1 MTVPEL
7 SKESRRFIDDLR
19 LYLFSSGKNS
29 EEINEIAEELE
40 VHLAE
45 AEQNGKP
52 IEQVVGESPK
62 EYMEMISGEMK
73 FDIKAWFKYIPLI
86 IFGAISFSVI
96 GQLMEN
102 MKLSYS
108 YAFIGGSIVVSL
120 LFILLVFGIF
130 KYTASRQVSRIKEFF
145 LIMIP
150 IFVNAVLF
158 MGLIFWDMYTEF
170 PGIELGVTA
179 SMAVGVILLMIMIWV
194 SVWAKTAVLPVMLAA
209 VHVPEL
215 LLRMTSMGLEA
226 RLMTGL
232 LMTYAVVGL
241 YFFYTVKKMKKA
253 DAAAG

>member
-1 MTVPEL
+1 MPEL

-52 IEQVVGESPK
+52 IEQVVGDSPK

-73 FDIKAWFKYIPLI
+73 FDKKGWLKYIPLI
-86 IFGAISFSVI
+86 VFGVISFSVI

-108 YAFIGGSIVVSL
+108 YAMIGGSVIMSI
-120 LFILLVFGIF
+120 LFILMIFGVF
-130 KYTASRQVSRIKEFF
+130 KYTTSRQVSRVKEFF

-150 IFVNAVLF
+150 IFVNMVLF
-158 MGLIFWDMYTEF
+158 MSLVFWDMYTEM

-179 SMAVGVILLMIMIWV
+179 SMSVGVILLAILIWI

-215 LLRMTSMGLEA
+215 LLRMTSLGLEA
-226 RLMTGL
+226 RLITGL
-232 LMTYAVVGL
+232 LITYAVIGL

-253 DAAAG
+253 EAAAG

>member
-1 MTVPEL
+1 MTEL

-19 LYLFSSGKNS
+19 LYLFSSGKNNG
-29 EEINEIAEELE
+29 EINEIAEELE
-40 VHLAE
+40 AHLAE

-73 FDIKAWFKYIPLI
+73 FDKKAWFKYIPLI

-108 YAFIGGSIVVSL
+108 YVFIGGSMVISL
-120 LFILLVFGIF
+120 LFILMVFGVF
-130 KYTASRQVSRIKEFF
+130 KYTSSRQVSRIKEFF
-145 LIMIP
+145 FIMIP
-150 IFVNAVLF
+150 IFINSILF
-158 MGLIFWDMYTEF
+158 MGLVFWDMYTEM
-170 PGIELGVTA
+170 PGIELGVTG
-179 SMAVGVILLMIMIWV
+179 SMAVGVILLAIMIGV
-194 SVWAKTAVLPVMLAA
+194 SVWAKTAVLLVMLAA

-215 LLRMTSMGLEA
+215 LLQMTTLGLEA
-226 RLMTGL
+226 RLITGL
-232 LMTYAVVGL
+232 LMTYAVIGL

-253 DAAAG
+253 EAAAG